1 MKMGRSHFAAPRDA
15 RERSMKR
22 GIVAALALAGALM
35 APTLAE
41 ARFSFTIGDN
51 VYADGQWFTAEEY
64 QEYKAT
70 HPETA
75 PRRRARRTG
84 AAEHRRR
91 AARGSAPRRR
101 DDGDGAARRLL
112 QDHEILRGIPRRGRE
127 VRLRRGRSTDA
138 PGDARAGLED
148 RFRREA
154 AGHRRAGDAQRL
166 QGHPVA
172 LTAKERGAS
181 PRRRISHISRYA
193 ASSARPVRSLSKSGA
208 ASRAASSL
216 PRIAASRAGS
226 HASARAR
233 RS

>member
-75 PRRRARRTG
+75 RPAKPAAQQPVQPAAAAIVGPAPPRRW
-84 AAEHRRR
+84 RRR
-91 AARGSAPRRR
+91 CAPPPARPRNITRNSPARPRSSTAARS
-101 DDGDGAARRLL
+101 
-112 QDHEILRGIPRRGRE
+112 
-127 VRLRRGRSTDA
+127 VN
-138 PGDARAGLED
+138 
-148 RFRREA
+148 
-154 AGHRRAGDAQRL
+154 
-166 QGHPVA
+166 
-172 LTAKERGAS
+172 
-181 PRRRISHISRYA
+181 
-193 ASSARPVRSLSKSGA
+193 
-208 ASRAASSL
+208 
-216 PRIAASRAGS
+216 
-226 HASARAR
+226 
-233 RS
+233 